1 MLLTE
6 HAGKALLAK
15 AGLMT
20 PPGIV
25 LAPGDDL
32 GVRPPFDG
40 PYFVKAQVLTGGR
53 GKAGGVVRVET
64 AAGIAGAAQELFG
77 RRFGGLTPP
86 FVRVE
91 AAVAS
96 VRAVYLSLG
105 VSRGR
110 KSFCLSLGRQGGVEV
125 ESLAGTPEMLVVN
138 VPPSLVCP
146 PWLARTAFFHLHL
159 DSNLWPAFE
168 ALLGRLFTAVAEYG
182 VLLAEINPLAV
193 TAEGQFV
200 ALDAKLILDD
210 NVVALRP
217 ELARFGDDRF
227 ATPAE
232 RQAASHGLSFVSLG
246 GRVGLVANGAGLAMA
261 TMDALGAAGLPAANF
276 LDFGGT
282 ADTGRLRA
290 AFDLLFADP
299 VVTACCVNMYGGIL
313 SCADVADALA
323 AALGDG
329 PGRPVV
335 VRFAGN
341 AAKAG
346 SDRLRAMPGG
356 RVMVAD
362 DMDQAVAMLSEVVT
376 PGAPALLPLVRE
388 ATCPAPRSAPQSD
401 HTPGSRAGGR
411 PTSLPGLPG
420 LLDLGPESGVLVQ
433 GLTGR
438 AGRAHAR
445 RMRAYGGRIVAGVT
459 PFRGGGEVDG
469 TPVYDT
475 VAEAMACHAI
485 DLSILFVP
493 ARGAADAVLEAA
505 AAGVRR
511 IVCITDGIPQRDML
525 AVRAALAGQGILLL
539 GPNTPGLI
547 VPGRFLAGIMPVEP
561 FSPGPVAIFSRSG
574 TLTYEVA
581 SRLSAAGMGQA
592 VAAGIGGDPFGG
604 VGFVELCE
612 LVRDDERV
620 RAVMLIGEVGGT
632 AEEDVAAYV
641 SRTGYPKPVVAFVAG
656 LTAPPGRT
664 LGHAGALLERPSGV
678 AEKLDCLERAGITV
692 CGELGEVAG
701 IMAQALCRG

>member
-6 HAGKALLAK
+6 HAGKALLAE
-15 AGLMT
+15 AGIAT
-20 PPGIV
+20 PPGVV
-25 LAPGDDL
+25 LDPGDVS
-32 GVRPPFDG
+32 GFSPPFSG
-40 PYFVKAQVLTGGR
+40 PYFIKAQVLSGGR
-53 GKAGGVVRVET
+53 GKAGGVARVEE
-64 AAGIAGAAQELFG
+64 AAGVAAAAGELFG
-77 RRFGGLTPP
+77 RRFGGMAPP
-86 FVRVE
+86 FLRLE
-91 AAVAS
+91 AAIDH

-105 VSRGR
+105 ISRQR
-110 KSFCLSLGRQGGVEV
+110 KSFCLTLGRQGGVEV
-125 ESLAGTPEMLVVN
+125 ESLAGTPEMLVLD
-138 VPPSLVCP
+138 VPPSLTCP
-146 PWLARTAFFHLHL
+146 PWMARAAFFHLAL
-159 DSNLWPAFE
+159 AGETWPAFE
-168 ALLGRLFTAVAEYG
+168 ALLGRLFAAVADYG
-182 VLLAEINPLAV
+182 LLLAEINPLVV
-193 TAEGQFV
+193 TAEGRFT

-210 NVVALRP
+210 NMATLHP
-217 ELARFGDDRF
+217 KLTRFGDDRF
-227 ATPAE
+227 ATAAE
-232 RQAASHGLSFVSLG
+232 RRAAAQRLSFVSLP

-282 ADTGRLRA
+282 ADTTRLRA
-290 AFDLLFADP
+290 AFDLLLADP
-299 VVTACCVNMYGGIL
+299 AVEACCVNMYGGIL
-313 SCADVADALA
+313 SCADVAEALI

-335 VRFAGN
+335 ARFAGN

-346 SDRLRAMPGG
+346 ADRLRAMAGG

-362 DMDQAVAMLSEVVT
+362 DMDQVVAMLSEVLT
-376 PGAPALLPLVRE
+376 PDAGASLPTVG
-388 ATCPAPRSAPQSD
+388 ATICPPPQSD
-401 HTPGSRAGGR
+401 RATLCRAASRLATK
-411 PTSLPGLPG
+411 PPLSG
-420 LLDLGPESGVLVQ
+420 LLDLGAASGVLVQ

-445 RMRAYGGRIVAGVT
+445 RMRAYGVRVAAGVT
-459 PFRGGGEVDG
+459 PFRGGGAVDG
-469 TPVYDT
+469 TPIYDT
-475 VAEAMACHAI
+475 VAQAMACHDI
-485 DLSILFVP
+485 DLSIIFVP
-493 ARGAADAVLEAA
+493 AAGAADAALEAA

-525 AVRAALAGQGILLL
+525 RVRAALAGSGTLFI
-539 GPNTPGLI
+539 GPNTPGVI

-561 FSPGPVAIFSRSG
+561 FSPGPAAVFSRSG

-581 SRLSAAGMGQA
+581 SRLSAAGIGQA

-604 VGFVELCE
+604 AGFVELCE

-632 AEEDVAAYV
+632 AEEDVAEYV
-641 SRTGYPKPVVAFVAG
+641 QRTAYPKPVVAFVAG

-664 LGHAGALLERPSGV
+664 LGHAGALLERPNGV
-678 AEKLDCLERAGITV
+678 AEKLACLERAGIPV

>member
-15 AGLMT
+15 AGLMV

-25 LAPGDDL
+25 LEPGDTL
-32 GVRPPFDG
+32 GDAPPFAG
-40 PYFVKAQVLTGGR
+40 PYFVKAQVLAGGR

-64 AAGIAGAAQELFG
+64 AADIAGVAGELFG

-86 FVRVE
+86 FLRLE
-91 AAVAS
+91 AAVAH

-125 ESLAGTPEMLVVN
+125 ESLAGTPEMLVLN

-159 DSNLWPAFE
+159 DSAVWPAFE
-168 ALLGRLFTAVAEYG
+168 ALLDRLFTAVAEYG
-182 VLLAEINPLAV
+182 LLLAEINPLAV
-193 TAEGQFV
+193 TAEGAFV

-217 ELARFGDDRF
+217 DLARFGDDRF

-232 RQAASHGLSFVSLG
+232 RQAAAHGLSFVSLG

-282 ADTGRLRA
+282 ADTVRLRA

-299 VVTACCVNMYGGIL
+299 AVTACCVNMYGGIL
-313 SCADVADALA
+313 SCADVAEALA

-346 SDRLRAMPGG
+346 SDRLRAMAGG

-362 DMDQAVAMLSEVVT
+362 DMDQAVAMLSEVIT
-376 PGAPALLPLVRE
+376 PGAPAVLPLVGT
-388 ATCPAPRSAPQSD
+388 ATCPAPQSD
-401 HTPGSRAGGR
+401 HTPGSPAGGR
-411 PTSLPGLPG
+411 LPSRTSLPG
-420 LLDLGPESGVLVQ
+420 LLDLGPESGILVQ

-459 PFRGGGEVDG
+459 PWRGGSEVDG
-469 TPVYDT
+469 TPVYHT

-525 AVRAALAGQGILLL
+525 AVRAALAGQGTLLL

-604 VGFVELCE
+604 VGFVDLCE
-612 LVRDDERV
+612 LVRDDARV

-632 AEEDVAAYV
+632 AEEEVAAYV
-641 SRTGYPKPVVAFVAG
+641 SATGYPKPVVAFVAG

-664 LGHAGALLERPSGV
+664 LGHAGALLERPNGV
-678 AEKLDCLERAGITV
+678 AEKLDCLVRAGITV

-701 IMAQALCRG
+701 IMALALCQG